1 MKRVLLILMALTTFT
16 AMQAQDDEV
25 PNSSSSKMFVNMNFS
40 GRAGTSMYKQTVNSN
55 GYKFKD
61 VALTGGAAELEFT
74 LRGFRYQLEFDY
86 QQGDMSDVTANV
98 EGKPEFKYDQNKFA
112 EDLKIMTG
120 IFYMGTTIFPC
131 KRFQIPIYAG
141 FGGEYIQGYPMEN
154 FSFCFGFKGR
164 AVLYLTKNVGLFA
177 GYRYKLSANEKTK
190 NDFEGLKESDKMEFI
205 NNYHTAEVG
214 LTFML
219 GRLGGNKQ

>member
-1 MKRVLLILMALTTFT
+1 MALTTFT

-131 KRFQIPIYAG
+131 KRFQIPIYAV
-141 FGGEYIQGYPMEN
+141 PATAT
-154 FSFCFGFKGR
+154 SCRPTRRRRTTLKVSRR
-164 AVLYLTKNVGLFA
+164 ATRWNSSTTTTPPKWASRSCWDALEAT
-177 GYRYKLSANEKTK
+177 
-190 NDFEGLKESDKMEFI
+190 
-205 NNYHTAEVG
+205 NNNTQK
-214 LTFML
+214 
-219 GRLGGNKQ
+219 R